1 MRDWLRSQGLR
12 DGDITI
18 VVGSGQ
24 SRAERGKPRALVEL
38 LRTAWR
44 GPSSQTLLDSLP
56 IAGVDG
62 TLVNRMKSGAATGQ
76 AYLKTGTLSDTRALA
91 GYVRAKSGKVY
102 AVSLVVTDAEA
113 GARHAGARRRRRVDR
128 ERRLG
133 LGGTTRARC
142 RARGAGYACAA
153 SFSISFSIRSSRS
166 LSFSVVSFSRK
177 RSTISGSANGLGTAS
192 ST

>member
-24 SRAERGKPRALVEL
+24 SRAERGKPRAMVEL

-44 GPSSQTLLDSLP
+44 GASSQTLLDSLP

-62 TLVNRMKSGAATGQ
+62 TLVNRMTSGAATGQ

-91 GYVRAKSGKVY
+91 GYVRAKSGKFY

-113 GARHAGARRRRRVDR
+113 RRANAGARRRRRVVG
-128 ERRLG
+128 ERRVE
-133 LGGTTRARC
+133 
-142 RARGAGYACAA
+142 
-153 SFSISFSIRSSRS
+153 RSSWPS
-166 LSFSVVSFSRK
+166 LERP
-177 RSTISGSANGLGTAS
+177 RLNR
-192 ST
+192 